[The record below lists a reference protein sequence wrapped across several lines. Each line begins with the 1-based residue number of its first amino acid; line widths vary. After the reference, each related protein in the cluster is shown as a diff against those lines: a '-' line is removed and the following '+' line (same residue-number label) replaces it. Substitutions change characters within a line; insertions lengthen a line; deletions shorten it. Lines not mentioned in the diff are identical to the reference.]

1 MVRLNPDNDA
11 REIIID
17 ELMTLISDIRNGAT
31 IHKFRLDREPQGY
44 ILHASII
51 PKPLPKYEYEYLKQA
66 MEDIPMS
73 IRELEEKGKKNK
85 TKKDYIDCTFCEYHD
100 YDWDVN
106 DGYGGDEYE
115 ICEKGHEL
123 YPKKCTDFEEL

>member
-1 MVRLNPDNDA
+1 MSNYDNDA

-31 IHKFRLDREPQGY
+31 IHKFRLDKEPHSY

-66 MEDIPMS
+66 MGDIPMS
-73 IRELEEKGKKNK
+73 IRELEEKGNKKK
-85 TKKDYIDCTFCEYHD
+85 TKKDYVDCHNCNHHN
-100 YDWDVN
+100 YDTLF
-106 DGYGGDEYE
+106 GGDDEYE

-123 YPKKCTDFEEL
+123 FPKECKDFKEL

>member
-1 MVRLNPDNDA
+1 MNPDNDA

-31 IHKFRLDREPQGY
+31 INKFRLDRDPHGY

-51 PKPLPKYEYEYLKQA
+51 PKQFNYSYVNQA
-66 MEDIPMS
+66 IEDIPMS
-73 IRELEEKGKKNK
+73 IRELEEKGKEKK

-123 YPKKCTDFEEL
+123 FPKECKDFKEL

>member
-11 REIIID
+11 REIIIN

-31 IHKFRLDREPQGY
+31 INKFRLDRDPYCY

-51 PKPLPKYEYEYLKQA
+51 PKQLPKYDYVKKA
-66 MEDIPMS
+66 IDDIPMS
-73 IRELEEKGKKNK
+73 RELEEKGKKNK

-115 ICEKGHEL
+115 ICEKGNEL
-123 YPKKCTDFEEL
+123 FPKECKDFKEL

>member
-1 MVRLNPDNDA
+1 MESYEEKS

-31 IHKFRLDREPQGY
+31 IHKFRLDREPHCY
-44 ILHASII
+44 ILNASII
-51 PKPLPKYEYEYLKQA
+51 PKQLPKYDYVKKA
-66 MEDIPMS
+66 IDDIPMS

-85 TKKDYIDCTFCEYHD
+85 TKDYIDCGQCEYHN
-100 YDWDVN
+100 YDWDVD

-123 YPKKCTDFEEL
+123 YPKKCKDFKEL

>member
-11 REIIID
+11 REIIIN

-31 IHKFRLDREPQGY
+31 IHKFRLDREPHCY

-51 PKPLPKYEYEYLKQA
+51 PKQFNYSYVNQA
-66 MEDIPMS
+66 MEDIPLTL
-73 IRELEEKGKKNK
+73 RELEEKGKKNK

-100 YDWDVN
+100 YDWNID
-106 DGYGGDEYE
+106 DEYGGDEYE

-123 YPKKCTDFEEL
+123 FPKECKDFKEL

>member
-1 MVRLNPDNDA
+1 MSNYDNDA

-17 ELMTLISDIRNGAT
+17 ELMSLISDIRNGAT
-31 IHKFRLDREPQGY
+31 IHKFRLDRDPHCY
-44 ILHASII
+44 ILHTSII
-51 PKPLPKYEYEYLKQA
+51 PKQFNYSYVNQT

-85 TKKDYIDCTFCEYHD
+85 TKKDYVDCHNCNHHN
-100 YDWDVN
+100 YDTLF
-106 DGYGGDEYE
+106 GGDDEYE

-123 YPKKCTDFEEL
+123 FPKECKDFKEL

>member
-1 MVRLNPDNDA
+1 MNPDNDG
-11 REIIID
+11 REIIIN
-17 ELMTLISDIRNGAT
+17 ELLTLISDIRNGAT
-31 IHKFRLDREPQGY
+31 IHKFRLDKEPHSY

-51 PKPLPKYEYEYLKQA
+51 PKQLPKYYLKEA
-66 MEDIPMS
+66 MEDIPMTL
-73 IRELEEKGKKNK
+73 RELEEKGKKNK

-100 YDWDVN
+100 YDWDVD

-123 YPKKCTDFEEL
+123 FPKECKDFKEL

>member
-1 MVRLNPDNDA
+1 MSNYDNDA
-11 REIIID
+11 REIIIN

-31 IHKFRLDREPQGY
+31 IHKFRLDKEPNFY

-51 PKPLPKYEYEYLKQA
+51 PKQLPKYYLKEA

-73 IRELEEKGKKNK
+73 RELEEKGKKNK

-115 ICEKGHEL
+115 ICEKGNEL
-123 YPKKCTDFEEL
+123 FSKECKDFKEL

>member
-31 IHKFRLDREPQGY
+31 INEFKLDKEPNFY

-51 PKPLPKYEYEYLKQA
+51 PKPLPKYEYLKQA
-66 MEDIPMS
+66 MRDIPMS

-85 TKKDYIDCTFCEYHD
+85 TKKDYIDCGQCEYHD

-115 ICEKGHEL
+115 ICEKGNEL
-123 YPKKCTDFEEL
+123 FPKECKDFKEL

>member
-1 MVRLNPDNDA
+1 MVRLSNYDNDA

-17 ELMTLISDIRNGAT
+17 ELMSLISDIRNGAT
-31 IHKFRLDREPQGY
+31 IHKFRLDRDPHCY

-51 PKPLPKYEYEYLKQA
+51 PKQLPKYYLKQA

-85 TKKDYIDCTFCEYHD
+85 TKKDYVDCHNCNHHN
-100 YDWDVN
+100 YDTLFGRD
-106 DGYGGDEYE
+106 DEYE

-123 YPKKCTDFEEL
+123 FPKKCKDFKEL

>member
-1 MVRLNPDNDA
+1 MNPDDDA
-11 REIIID
+11 REIIIN
-17 ELMTLISDIRNGAT
+17 ELMSLISDIRNGAT
-31 IHKFRLDREPQGY
+31 IHKFRLDKEPNFY

-51 PKPLPKYEYEYLKQA
+51 PKQFPKYHNLKQA
-66 MEDIPMS
+66 MRDIPMS
-73 IRELEEKGKKNK
+73 IEELEEKGNKKK

-100 YDWDVN
+100 YDWNVN

-123 YPKKCTDFEEL
+123 FPKECKDFKEL

>member
-1 MVRLNPDNDA
+1 MNPDNDA

-31 IHKFRLDREPQGY
+31 IHKFRLDKEPNFY

-51 PKPLPKYEYEYLKQA
+51 PKQLPKYYLKEA

-85 TKKDYIDCTFCEYHD
+85 TKKDYVDCHYCDHHD
-100 YDWDVN
+100 YDTLF
-106 DGYGGDEYE
+106 GGDDEYE

-123 YPKKCTDFEEL
+123 FPKECKDFEEL

>member
-1 MVRLNPDNDA
+1 MTDYNNDA

-17 ELMTLISDIRNGAT
+17 ELMSLISDIRNGAT
-31 IHKFRLDREPQGY
+31 IHKFRLDREPHAY

-51 PKPLPKYEYEYLKQA
+51 PKPLPYEYVKKA
-66 MEDIPMS
+66 MDEVRPLP
-73 IRELEEKGKKNK
+73 ENEKK

-100 YDWDVN
+100 YDWDVD

-115 ICEKGHEL
+115 ICEKGNEL
-123 YPKKCTDFEEL
+123 FPKECKDFKEL